1 MKSNL
6 MYHEVFALFEKAE
19 KRVDKINVLRT
30 HADRNFLEFL
40 TAAFDKTIVFDVEIP
55 EYKPSVDP
63 AGLNMLY
70 LHNEIPKMYLYIVN
84 HPRRPAGYGGAKQSN
99 KLASILEGLHAEEAD
114 LMIRCIKKD
123 LKIPFLT
130 PKLIKEAF
138 TGIDLEA

>member
-19 KRVDKINVLRT
+19 KRADKIEVLRT
-30 HADRNFLEFL
+30 HADKNFLEFL
-40 TAAFDKTIVFDVEIP
+40 IAAFDKNIVFDVEIP
-55 EYKPSVDP
+55 EYKSSLDP
-63 AGLNMLY
+63 AGLNVLY
-70 LHNEIPKMYLYIVN
+70 LHNEIPKMYLYIVG

-114 LMIRCIKKD
+114 LMVRCIKKD

-130 PKLIKEAF
+130 PKLIKDAF
-138 TGIDLEA
+138 TGIDLEV